1 MRQHFF
7 FDLSSCIVATVM
19 TRVRNTQVYGYSSF
33 FIWITTQYTKR
44 HSELKPERKSIFIDA
59 VLSYDE

>member
-1 MRQHFF
+1 
-7 FDLSSCIVATVM
+7 M